1 MSADVRSYLEQQEA
15 DTKTVVVDPSSAQ
28 KVAPLK
34 DLEVVPT
41 VKGEAAEGKK
51 LIDDKLRDWFVNDAG
66 KSPQPT

>member
-1 MSADVRSYLEQQEA
+1 M
-15 DTKTVVVDPSSAQ
+15 VVVDPSSAQ

-41 VKGEAAEGKK
+41 EAAEGKK